1 MVLLTSVRRAVAASA
16 VALLALAGPVGCGEA
31 SPSDRARPAPLHPL
45 NGAAY
50 YSDAEQRTMD
60 EKVEAATG
68 DCMRRRGFHYPAE
81 PTPPATAPVE
91 SEPGNP
97 YGLLDARDARTRGY
111 GIVPEEMRR
120 RQGGPS
126 ATPSSPDPRYA
137 AALLGDQTRQRTL
150 PLPDGNEVSIAVGAC
165 VTEARAAVF
174 GDDWDRLFY
183 TVQALSNMVITRTGD
198 SPEVARALETWSSCV
213 GRAGHPA
220 AHPEELREALYER
233 ARAAADAEA
242 VRAVARAELA
252 TAEADA
258 DCQEQ
263 AGLRQALRD
272 AQRRVEQQVLTDGFR
287 RDVEQLRQR
296 RQRVLG

>member
-1 MVLLTSVRRAVAASA
+1 MRRAVAASA
-16 VALLALAGPVGCGEA
+16 VALLALAGPVGCGDA
-31 SPSDRARPAPLHPL
+31 SPSGRARPAPLYPL
-45 NGAAY
+45 DGAAY

-60 EKVEAATG
+60 EKVEAATTA
-68 DCMRRRGFHYPAE
+68 CMRQRGFRYPAE
-81 PTPPATAPVE
+81 PTPAAPAPE
-91 SEPGNP
+91 DPEPGNP
-97 YGLLDARDARTRGY
+97 YGLLDRQDARTRGY

-120 RQGGPS
+120 RQGGS
-126 ATPSSPDPRYA
+126 AATPSPSDPRYA
-137 AALLGDQTRQRTL
+137 AALLGDQARQRTL
-150 PLPDGNEVSIAVGAC
+150 SLPDGSEVSIAVGAC
-165 VTEARAAVF
+165 VTEARVVVF
-174 GDDWDRLFY
+174 GDDWDRLYY

-220 AHPEELREALYER
+220 GDPEELREGLYEQ
-233 ARAAADAEA
+233 ARAAADADA

-263 AGLRQALRD
+263 TGLRQALHD
-272 AQRRVEQQVLTDGFR
+272 AQRRVEQEVLTDGFR